1 MGKQAIILFVAI
13 LFLGMPVR
21 GMEPNDLIEQAN
33 QAYVNGEYSYSIE
46 LYESIIKQKLEA
58 PELYFNLG
66 NAYFKEN
73 DFGLAILNYERA
85 LRLKPSDENIRF
97 NLEIARSRIVDQ
109 INPVPL
115 IFYEQW
121 WKSFY
126 SLFSPNTWAV
136 MVILFFVISL
146 ILLGVFFFSGIRGI
160 KKASFSFA
168 LLFLLL
174 TLVSLGSARAQYYH
188 LYQKQ
193 EAIVMVPRVTAK
205 SSPDETSPDLF
216 VIHEG
221 SKARITNELGDW
233 YEVRLV
239 NGNVGWLKKS
249 SLEII

>member
-1 MGKQAIILFVAI
+1 MGKQVIILFFAI
-13 LFLGMPVR
+13 FFFGIPVR
-21 GMEPNDLIEQAN
+21 GIEPNELIEQAN

-46 LYESIIKQKLEA
+46 LYESVIKQKLEA
-58 PELYFNLG
+58 PELYYNLG

-73 DFGLAILNYERA
+73 KFGPAILNYERA

-115 IFYEQW
+115 IFYENW

-136 MVILFFVISL
+136 LL
-146 ILLGVFFFSGIRGI
+146 ILLLVVSLVLLGIFFFSWIRGI
-160 KKASFSFA
+160 KKTTFSLA
-168 LLFLLL
+168 VLFLLL
-174 TLVSLGSARAQYYH
+174 TFVCMGAARAQYYH
-188 LYQKQ
+188 LFQKQ
-193 EAIVMVPRVTAK
+193 EAIVMTPRVTAK

-221 SKARITNELGDW
+221 SKARITNELGEW
-233 YEVRLV
+233 YEIRLV
-239 NGNVGWLKKS
+239 NGNVGWLKRS
-249 SLEII
+249 AVEII